1 MSENPVPSLLDTQ
14 HMDGYLE
21 RLAREISAACGH
33 EEGLVLVGIRS
44 RGLPLA
50 WRLAKK
56 LGNLLGKEV
65 PVGSLDI
72 ALYRDDLTEKAGAPI
87 IGPTEIPF
95 SLRNRTV
102 VLVDDV
108 LFTGRT
114 IRAALDALQDFGRPR
129 RVLLAVLVDRGG
141 RELPIQGDFV
151 GLKLEIP
158 RHQRVSVKIAEVDGV
173 DGVFLE
179 TKA

>member
-114 IRAALDALQDFGRPR
+114 IRAALDALQGFGRPR

-179 TKA
+179 TRS

>member
-1 MSENPVPSLLDTQ
+1 MSPSQAPCLLDPRQ
-14 HMDGYLE
+14 MDAYLQ
-21 RLAREISAACGH
+21 RLSREIAAAFGH

-179 TKA
+179 TRS

>member
-141 RELPIQGDFV
+141 RELPIQGDFI

-158 RHQRVSVKIAEVDGV
+158 RHQRVSVKIAEVDGM

-179 TKA
+179 TRS